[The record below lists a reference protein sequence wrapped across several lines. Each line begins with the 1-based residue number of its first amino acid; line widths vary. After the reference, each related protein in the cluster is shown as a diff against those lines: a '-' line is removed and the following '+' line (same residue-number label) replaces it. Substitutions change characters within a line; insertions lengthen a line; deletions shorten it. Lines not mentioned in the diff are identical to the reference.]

1 MIGNFVDAE
10 PTEKAVNASLQL
22 IEYIK
27 SIQNN
32 SESDYEF
39 ITHDDAIDNPG
50 AGDNPDAATLC
61 PGKELYAIWE
71 NHEDFVNQTSVCKC
85 TR

>member
-1 MIGNFVDAE
+1 MIGNFVNEE

-32 SESDYEF
+32 SENDYEF

-50 AGDNPDAATLC
+50 AATAC
-61 PGKELYAIWE
+61 PGKELLAIWE
-71 NHEDFVNQTSVCKC
+71 NHDDFVNQTSVCKC

>member
-1 MIGNFVDAE
+1 MIGNFVNE
-10 PTEKAVNASLQL
+10 KPTEKAVNASLQL

-32 SESDYEF
+32 SEIDYEF
-39 ITHDDAIDNPG
+39 ITHNDAIDNPG
-50 AGDNPDAATLC
+50 VGDNPGAATAC
-61 PGKELYAIWE
+61 PGKELLAIWE
-71 NHEDFVNQTSVCKC
+71 NHDDFVNQTSVCKC